1 MGNAAATAARPIS
14 AYRRIG
20 GKRALRRLLRALHR
34 EVWPET
40 HHASDD
46 EAAASTREEVFDMQL
61 EAWCMALGG
70 RGRADRS
77 RLLERLAAADVEDET
92 RQDRRTRAQG
102 SLPALLRARGLP
114 EDLTETLVPA
124 AFPTTAD
131 GGHRA
136 PPVAPSP
143 SASGPTAAEAP
154 PSSAPS
160 VALAPPEN
168 DNATDDDDDDG
179 DGDGDGD
186 GEGDGDE
193 VVVVTSAT
201 DHPAAPDAERIS
213 SVDFAALL
221 DALPHAVVFADQR
234 GRVRYVNDAA
244 IRDLVASNPELP
256 ATSSQWAGLS
266 MASLHP
272 ALPPATRPSA
282 PTPLQLGDQRVRA
295 VAVPVR
301 HAEERSEPGTVVTW
315 TEDRIDPEMR
325 LARDRAVA
333 EATAL
338 AAHLDRA
345 ADFARTAAAGDLT
358 VTLTSTNH
366 EGTPTE
372 TGASMTA
379 ALNELTGGFQR
390 VVSETASH
398 AEALA
403 TAAQAVLDTSSQIVA
418 GAARATEQAE
428 EVASGSGE
436 VDRNVQTVAAGTEEM
451 TVSIRE
457 IAKSASEAARV
468 AARGVE
474 AAEATNAT
482 VAKLGESSAEIG
494 KVVKVITAVAE
505 QTNLLAL
512 NATIEAA
519 RAGEAGKGFAVVANE
534 VKELAKETAKA
545 TDDIAAK
552 IDTIQRDTEGAVVA
566 IGDITDIINQISSI
580 QTTIASAVEE
590 QTATTGEMAR
600 NVAEAARGSAVAVHS
615 VARVRETARETSK
628 DAATTQAAAEDLG
641 RLTQA
646 LHRTIAPFRR

>member
-40 HHASDD
+40 RDASDD
-46 EAAASTREEVFDMQL
+46 EAAAFTREEVFDLQL

-92 RQDRRTRAQG
+92 REDRRTRAQG

-179 DGDGDGD
+179 D
-186 GEGDGDE
+186 E

-201 DHPAAPDAERIS
+201 DHPAAPDAERVS

-272 ALPPATRPSA
+272 ALPPATRPFA

-345 ADFARTAAAGDLT
+345 AHFARTAAAGDLT

-451 TVSIRE
+451 TVSMRE